1 MSETIRIHAL
11 KDGAFSLSAYGC
23 WFPGCYA
30 DEATARRVYALDPTG
45 ALAQRL
51 QDQANARADVFAERV
66 IAAADVIAE
75 LAASLEVP
83 DDRQRIPRD
92 LFAFRKLEAPDA

>member
-1 MSETIRIHAL
+1 MPDTLRIYPLH
-11 KDGAFSLSAYGC
+11 DGCVSMADHGG

-51 QDQANARADVFAERV
+51 QDQANARTDVFAERV
-66 IAAADVIAE
+66 ITAADVIAE